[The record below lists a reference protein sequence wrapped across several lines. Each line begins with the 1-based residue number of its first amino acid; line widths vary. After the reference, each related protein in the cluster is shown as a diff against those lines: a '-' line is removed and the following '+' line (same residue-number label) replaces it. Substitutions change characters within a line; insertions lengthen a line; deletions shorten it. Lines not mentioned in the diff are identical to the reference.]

1 MSMSLA
7 MMPLRAVGFVLP
19 FIVCSIVA
27 FAAHDDGQLAGTRG
41 SRGDGVTALRQF
53 ESKVRPILEK
63 HCIPCHGPT
72 SAKAGLRLDTPQG
85 YSTPGIV
92 VAGKPAASLLVQRV
106 KSSAN
111 PMPPVGN
118 LSHAE
123 IQSMESWVAAG
134 AVDPRGSK
142 SGGALQLGPRLRAR
156 PFRITSADRGWWA
169 FQPLKSQKAQ
179 KSIDSLIE
187 EHLTKSGLRMSPPAT
202 PRERVRRA
210 YFDLWG
216 IPPSPADV
224 AAFEANPSATAWA
237 ALIDRLLE
245 SPRFGERWGRHWL
258 DIVRFAETNGYER
271 DSPKPFAWRY
281 RDWVIKS
288 INDDKPYDRFVM
300 EQLAGDELPDG
311 GDDGLIATGYYRLH
325 VWDDEPDSTLAAEYD
340 DFDDIMVTTGAAFL
354 GLTIGCARCHDH
366 KFDPISQRDYYS
378 LLAFFRGI
386 DPYGQHKTGGGGRGT
401 GKILTQLRGL
411 PNEQVLCAQENGTRP
426 RETFVLVR
434 GDVNAPAEKVNPA
447 VPELF
452 SDTGNVPPPVTTPAS
467 RTSSGQRTSLAAW
480 IASPRNPLT
489 SRVMVNRAW
498 QHLFGRG
505 IVATPDDFGV
515 TGLRPSN
522 QNLLDY
528 LAARFVSGGWKLK
541 PLLREIMLSRAY
553 QQRSQNDQ
561 PRAHRID
568 PDNQYFWRQ
577 SLRRLEAEA
586 IRDSLLSISGEL
598 NFKMYGPS
606 VFPTLPPDVRDNGN
620 PANAGWVDSPLDEQK
635 RRSVYL
641 VVKRALKVPFLEALD
656 FANSTSPAGVR
667 PVTTTAPQALMFL
680 NDAFVQGRAAALAE
694 RITREAP
701 SDVIGTLYEHVL
713 QRKPTNAERLAMAKI
728 CRDTSRKEELIRC
741 CRIMLNLN
749 EVIYVD

>member
-1 MSMSLA
+1 MSLA
-7 MMPLRAVGFVLP
+7 MMPLRAVGYVLP
-19 FIVCSIVA
+19 FIICSIVA

-41 SRGDGVTALRQF
+41 SRGDGVAALRQF

-106 KSSAN
+106 KSITN

-123 IQSMESWVAAG
+123 IQSMEAWIAAG

-142 SGGALQLGPRLRAR
+142 SMGALQPGPRLRAR

-169 FQPLKSQKAQ
+169 FQPLKSQKDQ
-179 KSIDSLIE
+179 KSIDSLIAE
-187 EHLTKSGLRMSPPAT
+187 RLTKSGLRMSPPAT

-224 AAFEANPSATAWA
+224 ASFEANPSATAWA
-237 ALIDRLLE
+237 ALIDRLLA

-258 DIVRFAETNGYER
+258 DIVRYAETNGYER

-281 RDWVIKS
+281 RDWVIKT

-300 EQLAGDELPDG
+300 EQLAGDELSDG

-325 VWDDEPDSTLAAEYD
+325 VWDDEPDSTLAAEFD

-366 KFDPISQRDYYS
+366 KYDPISQRDYYS

-386 DPYGQHKTGGGGRGT
+386 DPYGLQKTGGGGRGT
-401 GKILTQLRGL
+401 GKILAQLRGL
-411 PNEQVLCAQENGTRP
+411 PNEKVLCAQENGARP

-434 GDVNAPAEKVNPA
+434 GDVNAPAEKVIAA

-452 SDTGNVPPPVTTPAS
+452 SDMGNVPPPVITPAS
-467 RTSSGQRTSLAAW
+467 RTSSGQRTALAAW
-480 IASPRNPLT
+480 IVSPRNPLT
-489 SRVMVNRAW
+489 SRVMANRAW

-541 PLLREIMLSRAY
+541 
-553 QQRSQNDQ
+553 
-561 PRAHRID
+561 
-568 PDNQYFWRQ
+568 
-577 SLRRLEAEA
+577 
-586 IRDSLLSISGEL
+586 
-598 NFKMYGPS
+598 
-606 VFPTLPPDVRDNGN
+606 
-620 PANAGWVDSPLDEQK
+620 
-635 RRSVYL
+635 
-641 VVKRALKVPFLEALD
+641 
-656 FANSTSPAGVR
+656 
-667 PVTTTAPQALMFL
+667 
-680 NDAFVQGRAAALAE
+680 
-694 RITREAP
+694 
-701 SDVIGTLYEHVL
+701 
-713 QRKPTNAERLAMAKI
+713 
-728 CRDTSRKEELIRC
+728 
-741 CRIMLNLN
+741 
-749 EVIYVD
+749 